1 MGRMCGLCG
10 NFDGEKTNEFL
21 SEDGK
26 WGWAGTPAPS
36 PGADPVPPAGTRLEP
51 HKYAALQKLD
61 DPNEICTH
69 EAIPGP
75 QVLQAEHVCEGGAA
89 QPSKWK
95 HWVWGVAFSP

>member
-1 MGRMCGLCG
+1 MCGLCG

-36 PGADPVPPAGTRLEP
+36 LGADPVPPAGTRLEP

-75 QVLQAEHVCEGGAA
+75 RVLQAEHVCEGRAA

-95 HWVWGVAFSP
+95 HWAWGAAFSP